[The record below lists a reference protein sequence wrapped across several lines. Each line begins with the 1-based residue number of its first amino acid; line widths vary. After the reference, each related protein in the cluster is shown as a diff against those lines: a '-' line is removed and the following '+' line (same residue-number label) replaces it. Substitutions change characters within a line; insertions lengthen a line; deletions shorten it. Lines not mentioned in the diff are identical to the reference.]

1 MRLRPQTFHN
11 PLCKYN
17 ILHTLNNSTIPV
29 LFSIVYTKQRR
40 GKYPHRAIA
49 SVVTSAIILSAVS
62 VLGVMLL
69 GWSNTS
75 LLQQK
80 QEIEEVYSTRMNK
93 INENLI
99 FENIWFATTPAP
111 NHLNVTI
118 SNVGILGLN
127 VTNIRV
133 TNSTASNGT
142 AFNFAHTDG
151 GIVTG
156 GSFSTNA
163 TYAWQSGDVL
173 DVMVFTDRG
182 NQFTTRVIAP

>member
-1 MRLRPQTFHN
+1 MYKKQKRLP
-11 PLCKYN
+11 YA
-17 ILHTLNNSTIPV
+17 
-29 LFSIVYTKQRR
+29 
-40 GKYPHRAIA
+40 HRAIA

-62 VLGVMLL
+62 VLGVMML

-75 LLQQK
+75 LLQQR
-80 QEIEEVYSTRMNK
+80 QEIDEVYNTRMNK
-93 INENLI
+93 INENII

-163 TYAWQSGDVL
+163 TYQWQSGDVL
-173 DVMVFTDRG
+173 DVLIFTERG
-182 NQFTTRVIAP
+182 NQFTTRVQAP